1 MTARLSGECADGASG
16 GRSLRG
22 LVTISIRPAIPDDL
36 RAAAKLAAALVRE
49 HHAYDPQ
56 RFMCIE
62 PLEEGYERF
71 LRSQVDR
78 EGAVL
83 IVATAAEGPNEA
95 GGGYLFATLEG
106 RDWSDLR
113 DACGKIH
120 DVYVDA
126 SARRQGIA
134 SRLVEDALTRL
145 TLMGAPRVVL
155 MAAWRNDSARKLF
168 ERLGFR
174 STMVEMTRE
183 AVSRT

>member
-1 MTARLSGECADGASG
+1 MIT
-16 GRSLRG
+16 
-22 LVTISIRPAIPDDL
+22 IRPAHRDDL
-36 RAAAKLAAALVRE
+36 AATAGLAATLVRQ

-56 RFMCIE
+56 RFMSIE

-78 EGAVL
+78 DDVVLLVAVTPRGADEV
-83 IVATAAEGPNEA
+83 VV
-95 GGGYLFATLEG
+95 GYLLASLED

-126 SARRQGIA
+126 SIRARGVA
-134 SRLVEDALTRL
+134 TRL
-145 TLMGAPRVVL
+145 IEEAVTRLETMGAPRVVL
-155 MAAWRNDSARKLF
+155 MAAWRNENARRLF

-174 STMVEMTRE
+174 PTMLEMTRE
-183 AVSRT
+183 V